1 MWSSPWFDFWVHC
14 FLSFLCLK
22 LASVYKHVTDGTN
35 IFCSDR
41 KIKDLI
47 QKAKNELSAFNKISK
62 RICAKDKIQNFPQ
75 AID

>member
-1 MWSSPWFDFWVHC
+1 MWSSPWFDFWVQC

-22 LASVYKHVTDGTN
+22 LASVYKHVTDDTN